1 MAIKPEEHQAGEQQA
16 AATTSLWPEVNNK
29 TYDDPMRTFVGNIN
43 KLLGMLSNHA
53 DVLSPAEIKEVAGMV
68 SDMNDMSERIRLLP
82 AGSVDRSVLEG
93 WMQYAHEKI
102 ENVTDFGAFFSFLD
116 EKGFMSIKE
125 EINQVCN
132 DAGASAEIDE
142 MWDKLQEWFRDRLYD
157 AIETAAETGILYQY
171 QEDGV
176 FVIAEES
183 ESHDI
188 DDLVI

>member
-29 TYDDPMRTFVGNIN
+29 TYDDPMHTFVGNIN
-43 KLLGMLSNHA
+43 KLLGILSNHA
-53 DVLSPAEIKEVAGMV
+53 DVLSSAEIKEVAGMV

-93 WMQYAHEKI
+93 WMGYAHEKI
-102 ENVTDFGAFFSFLD
+102 ENVTDFGAFLSFLED
-116 EKGFMSIKE
+116 KGFMNIKE

-171 QEDGV
+171 QEEGV
-176 FVIAEES
+176 FVIAEDS
-183 ESHDI
+183 ESYDI
-188 DDLVI
+188 TDLVI

>member
-102 ENVTDFGAFFSFLD
+102 ENVTDFGAFLSFLD

-125 EINQVCN
+125 ELAQVCR
-132 DAGASAEIDE
+132 DAEASAEVGQLWSDLE
-142 MWDKLQEWFRDRLYD
+142 EWFRERLYD
-157 AIETAAETGILYQY
+157 AIETAGETGILYQY
-171 QEDGV
+171 KEDGV
-176 FVIAEES
+176 FVIVEES
-183 ESHDI
+183 ESYDI

>member
-1 MAIKPEEHQAGEQQA
+1 MAIKPEEHQVGEQQA

-29 TYDDPMRTFVGNIN
+29 THDDPMHTFVGNIN

-53 DVLSPAEIKEVAGMV
+53 DVLSPAEIKEVADMV
-68 SDMNDMSERIRLLP
+68 RDMNDMSESIRLLP

-93 WMQYAHEKI
+93 WMTYVHEKI
-102 ENVTDFGAFFSFLD
+102 ENVTDFGAFLSFLD

-125 EINQVCN
+125 ELAQVCR
-132 DAGASAEIDE
+132 DAEASAEVGE
-142 MWDKLQEWFRDRLYD
+142 LHDKLHEWFQDRLRD

-171 QEDGV
+171 QEGGV

-183 ESHDI
+183 ESQDI

>member
-1 MAIKPEEHQAGEQQA
+1 MTIKAEEHQAGEQQEV
-16 AATTSLWPEVNNK
+16 TTTLLWPEVNNK
-29 TYDDPMRTFVGNIN
+29 IYDDPMCAFVGNIN

-53 DVLSPAEIKEVAGMV
+53 DVLSPAEIKEVADMV
-68 SDMNDMSERIRLLP
+68 SDMNDMSESVRLLP

-93 WMQYAHEKI
+93 WVECAHEKI
-102 ENVTDFGAFFSFLD
+102 ENITDFGAFLSFLD

-125 EINQVCN
+125 ELAQVCS
-132 DAGASAEIDE
+132 DAEASAEVGE
-142 MWDKLQEWFRDRLYD
+142 LHDKLQEWFKDRLYD

-176 FVIAEES
+176 FVIVEES
-183 ESHDI
+183 ESYDI